1 MRNRRSSAELKGITL
16 KNQFCDGYRMEIGNF
31 VTDGEFT
38 HDKNF
43 APKQNEKICP
53 MTINVT
59 GQTRLS
65 SFRANFLSS

>member
-1 MRNRRSSAELKGITL
+1 
-16 KNQFCDGYRMEIGNF
+16 MEIGDF

-53 MTINVT
+53 ITRIIT
-59 GQTRLS
+59 GQKLLS
-65 SFRANFLSS
+65 TFRAKFSASKLYQTYVKMSEKISASL